1 MPQYGSG
8 FMARFTRRQFIRNGT
23 VAAGSLL
30 AAKSKAGGDDATT
43 NPAASR
49 VLLVYNV
56 SSKEGAAI
64 ADYYRANRPGMSGVD
79 TLAVTADRTEKTT
92 FANVISQIRTPIYDF
107 IASSPHPK
115 YYVIMCRGLASRVWD
130 NDAAVASVDYL
141 VGRSD
146 PNLANP
152 VGAEYQQGGGVTYY
166 NAPFAPGVYAGTPVL
181 VTRMDMGSLE
191 ATRAYIQKIKMMYEA
206 MSSPS
211 VIVSADSAGLGGS
224 TYFLDEVR
232 NSAYSSIFQIA
243 KSNSDL
249 ASASYSNVPLARR
262 LYVSGVAGTNA
273 HISRAGDVLGY
284 ESWGVNGGM
293 PSTYPNDRTV
303 VFTGKSNW
311 YLVKTVESW
320 NGIIASGQGNFEQWF
335 SSTTGGGW
343 HYTRTPIGMACHTD
357 EPFVSGI
364 EGSMY
369 MCNWEAGLL
378 FSECAWSS
386 RRTKFFM
393 AVGDPLVKR

>member
-1 MPQYGSG
+1 
-8 FMARFTRRQFIRNGT
+8 MARFTRRQFIRNGT

-64 ADYYRANRPGMSGVD
+64 ADYYRANRPGMSGVN
-79 TLAVTADRTEKTT
+79 TLAVTADGTEKTT

-107 IASSPHPK
+107 IAGSPHPK

-141 VGRSD
+141 IGRSD

-152 VGAEYQQGGGVTYY
+152 VEYQQRGGVTYY
-166 NAPFAPGVYAGTPVL
+166 NTPFAPGVYAGTPVL

-206 MSSPS
+206 TSSPS

-273 HISRAGDVLGY
+273 HISRAGDVLG
-284 ESWGVNGGM
+284 
-293 PSTYPNDRTV
+293 
-303 VFTGKSNW
+303 
-311 YLVKTVESW
+311 
-320 NGIIASGQGNFEQWF
+320 
-335 SSTTGGGW
+335 
-343 HYTRTPIGMACHTD
+343 
-357 EPFVSGI
+357 
-364 EGSMY
+364 
-369 MCNWEAGLL
+369 
-378 FSECAWSS
+378 
-386 RRTKFFM
+386 
-393 AVGDPLVKR
+393 